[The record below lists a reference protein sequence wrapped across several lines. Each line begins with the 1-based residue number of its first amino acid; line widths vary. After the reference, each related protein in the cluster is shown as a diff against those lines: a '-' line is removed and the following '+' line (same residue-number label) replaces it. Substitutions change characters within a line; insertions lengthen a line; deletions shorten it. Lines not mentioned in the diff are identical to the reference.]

1 MVDLRPLRRRGLRAG
16 AETPPVDLSRLAS
29 LCFYFCLLVALAVAG
44 VEAVRR
50 IDARHAARG
59 VDFAAADDAAES
71 LCRQYRCWHF

>member
-1 MVDLRPLRRRGLRAG
+1 MVDLRPVRYRQLRAG
-16 AETPPVDLSRLAS
+16 AETPVNLSRLAS
-29 LCFYFCLLVALAVAG
+29 LCLYGYVLVALAVAG

-59 VDFAAADDAAES
+59 VDLADAAGAAET